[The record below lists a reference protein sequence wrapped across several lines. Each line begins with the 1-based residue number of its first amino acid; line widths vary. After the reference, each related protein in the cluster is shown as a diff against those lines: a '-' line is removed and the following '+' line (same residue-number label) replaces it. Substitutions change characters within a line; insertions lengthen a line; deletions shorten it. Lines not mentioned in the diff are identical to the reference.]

1 MIISLFLL
9 QTMASLEIESVPQGW
24 LPLPDKDP
32 RVDGWLLL
40 GNPAPIVTIL
50 ACYVYI
56 VKASKVQ
63 RRESMG
69 KLNEEISN

>member
-1 MIISLFLL
+1 
-9 QTMASLEIESVPQGW
+9 MASLEIESVPQGW

-56 VKASKVQ
+56 VKAS
-63 RRESMG
+63 
-69 KLNEEISN
+69 ISNYSID